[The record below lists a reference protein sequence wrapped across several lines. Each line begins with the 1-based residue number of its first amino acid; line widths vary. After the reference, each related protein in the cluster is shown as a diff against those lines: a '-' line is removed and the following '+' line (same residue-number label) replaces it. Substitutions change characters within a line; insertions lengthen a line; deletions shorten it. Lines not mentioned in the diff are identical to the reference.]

1 MEENLISTIKAVV
14 RVFHPGPPTLRMI
27 DHVVDALQGEV
38 ETSVQKL
45 GYSKIIYLDCRS

>member
-1 MEENLISTIKAVV
+1 MEANVISTRKVVVKA
-14 RVFHPGPPTLRMI
+14 FHPGLPTLRMI
-27 DHVVDALQGEV
+27 DHVVDALQGEA